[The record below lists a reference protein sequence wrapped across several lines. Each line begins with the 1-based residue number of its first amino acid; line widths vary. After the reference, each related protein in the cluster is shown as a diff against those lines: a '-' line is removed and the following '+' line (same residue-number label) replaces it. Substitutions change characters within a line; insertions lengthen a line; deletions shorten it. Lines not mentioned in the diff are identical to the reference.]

1 MKYIGSKVLES
12 KRLILRPT
20 KEEDLKVLWNILKNK
35 EVSKYYLVGKINN
48 NWEDEKKWQ
57 YKKLEKAL
65 NNDVF
70 QWSII
75 LKTKNE
81 CIGQVSCQSS
91 YDESGNKNNDSIRD
105 VGWFLDSRY
114 QGMGF
119 GTEVAKLM
127 LDYMFYEV
135 GIEKIETCA
144 AIENPASWKIMEKFG
159 FRRLN
164 KIKLIK
170 YTIQTKKTECY
181 CYEITK
187 EEYTKSGSKIE
198 YLNLCDNK
206 KIKQIR
212 KLLEVKD

>member
-57 YKKLEKAL
+57 YKKLERAL

-105 VGWFLDSRY
+105 VGWFLDLKY
-114 QGMGF
+114 HGKGL
-119 GTEVAKLM
+119 GTEAAKLM
-127 LDYMFYEV
+127 IDYMFNEV
-135 GIEKIETCA
+135 CIDKIETSA
-144 AIENPASWKIMEKFG
+144 AIENPASWKIMERIG
-159 FRRLN
+159 FIKTN
-164 KIKLIK
+164 KIKKVK
-170 YTIQTKKTECY
+170 YTFIPEEVDCY
-181 CYEITK
+181 CYEISR
-187 EEYTKSGSKIE
+187 ENYLINDKS
-198 YLNLCDNK
+198 
-206 KIKQIR
+206 
-212 KLLEVKD
+212 